1 MSIEFANYLDKD
13 FRLLKSVI
21 PPTMDQLSEL
31 RSQLNC
37 DFPQEYLDYLAE
49 NGATYLQVKEEVW
62 KKPQQYEIR
71 PAWEMMSTIIV
82 LGISSEEEKANFPD
96 MLNLVKIT
104 EEFQPMFNSSLI
116 PFFKWESDNI
126 ISCFDQQGKIF
137 NLSYGDPEN
146 PEPIEMTF
154 NAFIESQIEKLV
166 ENKNKYKEKGTE
178 SKTAANSNPQTG
190 KRTWWQKLFGRN

>member
-13 FRLLKSVI
+13 FRLLKAVI
-21 PPTMDQLSEL
+21 PPTPDQLSAL
-31 RSQLNC
+31 KSQLNC

-62 KKPQQYEIR
+62 KKPQQYEVR
-71 PAWEMMSTIIV
+71 AAWEMMSAIIV
-82 LGISSEEEKANFPD
+82 LGIPSAEEEANFPD

-104 EEFQPMFNSSLI
+104 QEFQPMFNSPLI

-126 ISCFDQQGKIF
+126 ITCFDHQGKIF

-146 PEPIEMTF
+146 PEPIDMTF

-166 ENKNKYKEKGTE
+166 VNKNRYKAKETE
-178 SKTAANSNPQTG
+178 SKTTGSNNAPTG
-190 KRTWWQKLFGRN
+190 KRTWWQKLFGGK